1 MQLVVSPFR
10 PLEKPQDLDYA
21 ILPDGTGHHKIHRV
35 LCLAHRCLSGDFCS
49 NAVTCIN
56 AFEKIVSKDMFQ
68 KKMEAVS
75 MVLMAQMT
83 EFMEQYIILKDFRK
97 TDYVQI
103 QIYVRACGTAAP
115 VRSIMLYCHTVV

>member
-56 AFEKIVSKDMFQ
+56 AFQKIVSKDMFQ
-68 KKMEAVS
+68 KKMEGMSVI
-75 MVLMAQMT
+75 LMLQVA
-83 EFMEQYIILKDFRK
+83 EFMKKHIVLEDFRQ
-97 TDYVQI
+97 TDNVQI
-103 QIYVRACGTAAP
+103 KIYV
-115 VRSIMLYCHTVV
+115 

>member
-35 LCLAHRCLSGDFCS
+35 LCLAHRRLLGDFCS
-49 NAVTCIN
+49 KAVTCIN
-56 AFEKIVSKDMFQ
+56 AFEKIVSKDMLQ

-83 EFMEQYIILKDFRK
+83 KLMKQNIILKDFRK
-97 TDYVQI
+97 SDNIQVQVD
-103 QIYVRACGTAAP
+103 VRACGTAAP
-115 VRSIMLYCHTVV
+115 VRGIMLYRHTVV